1 MFLMSRY
8 LFDHLEEL
16 EEFKNDN
23 KSTILTD
30 IDGTISEITSTPEEA
45 VITPSMKKELSK
57 LKEKF
62 RMVGVISGRSVKNAK
77 SMVGIDGILYVG
89 NHGMEY
95 VNNGEIFIDP
105 EAVKYLGN
113 IKKNAEQLKNS
124 ELSKINGLM
133 FEDKGICI
141 SIHYRKCKLQED
153 VRKKIID
160 AVNSIDTNEMK
171 LTEGRKLVELKPPIS
186 RDKGFIIEK
195 IMEKYDLDRIIYLG
209 DDVTDFD
216 AFTKLKELEKTG
228 KIRTASILVLSSEI
242 PDYVKSS
249 SLFYVNSVY
258 EVQRFFKWLLK

>member
-1 MFLMSRY
+1 MSRY

-77 SMVGIDGILYVG
+77 SMVGVDGILYVG

-195 IMEKYDLDRIIYLG
+195 IS
-209 DDVTDFD
+209 
-216 AFTKLKELEKTG
+216 G
-228 KIRTASILVLSSEI
+228 KI
-242 PDYVKSS
+242 
-249 SLFYVNSVY
+249 
-258 EVQRFFKWLLK
+258 

>member
-1 MFLMSRY
+1 MSRY

-62 RMVGVISGRSVKNAK
+62 RMVGVISGRSVKKAQ
-77 SMVGIDGILYVG
+77 SMVGVDGILYVG

-105 EAVKYLGN
+105 EAVKYLDN

-160 AVNSIDTNEMK
+160 AVNSIDTNELK

-195 IMEKYDLDRIIYLG
+195 IVEKYDLDRIIYLG
-209 DDVTDFD
+209 DDITDFD
-216 AFTKLKELEKTG
+216 AFTKLKELEKKG
-228 KIRTASILVLSSEI
+228 KIKTASILVLSSEI

-249 SLFYVNSVY
+249 SLFYVNSVD

>member
-1 MFLMSRY
+1 MSRY